1 MKKLLLTLLVAM
13 LALPSFARDIEY
25 TYEGQTL
32 TYTVID
38 EKAKTVRTKAGTI
51 SSEDELIAGNP
62 FSGYVKLVIP
72 SQIEDGDEKYTVTEI
87 GGYAFYKCWGLT
99 SVTIPESVKEI
110 GENAFRECYELT
122 SVTIPESVKEIGEFA
137 FRECG
142 SLTYAEFASIEALCG
157 ISFADNYANP
167 LSGAHKLYIDGKE
180 VTSVTIPESV
190 KEIKNYTFVGC
201 SLTSITIPDGVTSI
215 GSLAFSDCSSLT
227 SITYLAKEPIEAGT
241 DYWGN
246 LIKFFDSTTYETA
259 TLYMSEAGKEAAK
272 DIEPWKNF
280 KNIKVYVPA
289 STDDVIADFNE
300 DAPYDVYNLNGVKV
314 AESTDNLPAGI
325 YIVRQ
330 GNTVKKIAV
339 K

>member
-87 GGYAFYKCWGLT
+87 GGYAFYKCWG
-99 SVTIPESVKEI
+99 
-110 GENAFRECYELT
+110 LT

-289 STDDVIADFNE
+289 SIDEVIADFNE
-300 DAPYDVYNLNGVKV
+300 DAPYEVFNLNGVKV

-330 GNTVKKIAV
+330 GNVVKKIAV